1 MFADE
6 ALSVTMLAL
15 VAARLVT
22 VPVVMPAVEMVASPV
37 TLRLGVVSRLAP
49 AAKLYVKLMLPLNL
63 PMPVL

>member
-22 VPVVMPAVEMVASPV
+22 VPVVMPAVAMVAMVGALLLVDMTLGNPLGMATPV
-37 TLRLGVVSRLAP
+37 ETSRAEG
-49 AAKLYVKLMLPLNL
+49 
-63 PMPVL
+63 